1 MEISRDVKIEGY
13 WPKVVVKMREMG
25 QIADTENAEFDL
37 LWAAFSNF
45 ISDLFIKTA
54 TENGVSRWESILG
67 IVPASG
73 ASLADRKN
81 VILTQVNIKVPYTWR
96 IVKKIIAE
104 FFGATTFEME
114 YEIDFQTLIVSGNG
128 ATESQISQLSE
139 ILKWILPAQ
148 IKLVMKIV

>member
-13 WPKVVVKMREMG
+13 WPKVVAKMREMG
-25 QIADTENAEFDL
+25 QIADAENAEFDL

-54 TENGVSRWESILG
+54 TENGVLRWESILG
-67 IVPASG
+67 IVPTSG

-104 FFGATTFEME
+104 FFGTTTFEME
-114 YEIDFQTLIVSGNG
+114 YEIDFQTLTVSGNG

>member
-1 MEISRDVKIEGY
+1 
-13 WPKVVVKMREMG
+13 MRKLK
-25 QIADTENAEFDL
+25 NAEFDL
-37 LWAAFSNF
+37 LWTAFSNF

-96 IVKKIIAE
+96 IVKKIITA
-104 FFGATTFEME
+104 FFGETTFEME
-114 YEIDFQTLIVSGNG
+114 YEIDFQTLKVSGNG

>member
-13 WPKVVVKMREMG
+13 WPKVVAKMREMG

-104 FFGATTFEME
+104 FFGTTTFEME
-114 YEIDFQTLIVSGNG
+114 YEIDFQTLTVSGNG
-128 ATESQISQLSE
+128 ATESQILQLTE
-139 ILKWILPAQ
+139 ILKWIFPAQ

>member
-13 WPKVVVKMREMG
+13 WPKVVAKMREMG

-54 TENGVSRWESILG
+54 TENGISRWESILG